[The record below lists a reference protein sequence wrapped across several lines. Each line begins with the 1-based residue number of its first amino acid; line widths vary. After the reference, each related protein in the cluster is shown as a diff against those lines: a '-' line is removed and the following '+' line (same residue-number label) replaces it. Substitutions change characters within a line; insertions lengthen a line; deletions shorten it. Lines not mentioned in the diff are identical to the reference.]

1 MLALNSKLSMQLLM
15 FGYEEVF
22 GEDGSK
28 WILVLIHE
36 GDCMA
41 VDLNKEL
48 RGLVQHNVF
57 GVLFPDEFDVGEA
70 VEGDL
75 SFVYH
80 DVCCE
85 INV

>member
-1 MLALNSKLSMQLLM
+1 
-15 FGYEEVF
+15 
-22 GEDGSK
+22 
-28 WILVLIHE
+28 
-36 GDCMA
+36 MA
-41 VDLNKEL
+41 VDLDKEL
-48 RGLVQHNVF
+48 RGLVQHNIF

-85 INV
+85 INA